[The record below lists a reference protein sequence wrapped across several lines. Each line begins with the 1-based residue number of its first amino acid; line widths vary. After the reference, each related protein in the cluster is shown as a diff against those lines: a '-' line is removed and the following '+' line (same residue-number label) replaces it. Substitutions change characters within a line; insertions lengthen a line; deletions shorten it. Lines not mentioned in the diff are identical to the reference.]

1 MHILS
6 NIGKS
11 SLLAA
16 SIFWIVLLSSDLGM
30 NWDFIPYMF
39 LSLIPIYI
47 ICALTILITIC
58 PIFWFLENDNCS
70 RQRIFKTYFPIYTI
84 IALGFCLYRVY
95 KSSFDILDLS
105 FYVSA
110 YITTVQS
117 WVWFAK
123 TKNKQH

>member
-58 PIFWFLENDNCS
+58 PIFWFLENDNYNK
-70 RQRIFKTYFPIYTI
+70 QRIFQTYFPIYTI
-84 IALGFCLYRVY
+84 IVFSFCVYCIYYTSTDSMIVGFFTSV
-95 KSSFDILDLS
+95 
-105 FYVSA
+105 
-110 YITTVQS
+110 YITTAQS

-123 TKNKQH
+123 EK

>member
-1 MHILS
+1 MHILG

-16 SIFWIVLLSSDLGM
+16 SIFWMIILSDTFDLDM
-30 NWDFIPYMF
+30 VPYIF

-58 PIFWFLENDNCS
+58 PIFWFLENDNYS
-70 RQRIFKTYFPIYTI
+70 KQRIFKTYFPIYTI
-84 IALGFCLYRVY
+84 IAFGFCLYSIY
-95 KSSFDILDLS
+95 KSSFDVFVLS

-110 YITTVQS
+110 YITTTQS
-117 WVWFAK
+117 WVWFSK
-123 TKNKQH
+123 EKVEIK

>member
-1 MHILS
+1 MHILG

-16 SIFWIVLLSSDLGM
+16 SIFWIIILSDTFD
-30 NWDFIPYMF
+30 WDMVPFIF
-39 LSLIPIYI
+39 LSLIPIYV

-58 PIFWFLENDNCS
+58 PIFWFLENDNYS
-70 RQRIFKTYFPIYTI
+70 KQRIFKTYFPIYTI
-84 IALGFCLYRVY
+84 IVFVLGVYSIY
-95 KSSFDILDLS
+95 KSSFDIFALS

-117 WVWFAK
+117 WVWFSK
-123 TKNKQH
+123 EKVGMK

>member
-16 SIFWIVLLSSDLGM
+16 SIFWIIILSDTFD
-30 NWDFIPYMF
+30 WDMVPFIF
-39 LSLIPIYI
+39 LSLIPIYV

-58 PIFWFLENDNCS
+58 PIFWFLENDNYS
-70 RQRIFKTYFPIYTI
+70 KQRIFKTYFPIYTTLMFI
-84 IALGFCLYRVY
+84 LCAYSIY
-95 KSSFDILDLS
+95 KISTDIVVLS
-105 FYVSA
+105 FFISA

-117 WVWFAK
+117 WVWFSK
-123 TKNKQH
+123 EKVEIK